1 MVRRVTVPVYFTGD
15 TPEGTRLYREFRKVR
30 RNGSDGAALTL
41 AASGDALDP
50 DYGTLLPAGTFA
62 DITYDEGI
70 VVPLPDDSWTRRPKG
85 MSEDDALLAI
95 QQIVYTVQG
104 VRQRRSAVV
113 FTDSDGNATQI
124 FGVAS
129 EDGFTAADPIETLAL
144 VNVTTPAEGA
154 KVSGSFVAT
163 GVSSSFEATIAWE
176 LRRGGGNGAV
186 VRRGSAMAPGWLD
199 KLYPWRTKVRLGRLA
214 PGAYTFVARTDDPTG
229 GEGPGPME
237 DTKSII
243 VG

>member
-1 MVRRVTVPVYFTGD
+1 M
-15 TPEGTRLYREFRKVR
+15 
-30 RNGSDGAALTL
+30 
-41 AASGDALDP
+41 
-50 DYGTLLPAGTFA
+50 
-62 DITYDEGI
+62 
-70 VVPLPDDSWTRRPKG
+70 
-85 MSEDDALLAI
+85 
-95 QQIVYTVQG
+95 
-104 VRQRRSAVV
+104 

-154 KVSGSFVAT
+154 EVSGSFVAT

-176 LRRGGGNGAV
+176 LRRGGGDGAV